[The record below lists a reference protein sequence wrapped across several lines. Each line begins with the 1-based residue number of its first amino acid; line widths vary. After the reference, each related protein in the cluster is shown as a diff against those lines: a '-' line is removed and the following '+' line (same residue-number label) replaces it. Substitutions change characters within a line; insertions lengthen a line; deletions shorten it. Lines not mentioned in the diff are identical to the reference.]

1 MSYIDKTY
9 ISTYQQFTQVRN
21 WCRDKKVKLKNG
33 LTYNAI
39 DFLAYPDMTE
49 NEFNEWKNEVIQNHM
64 KIYNESQEE
73 AEKHF
78 EIPLWN
84 TPTYFDIWLIRNCP
98 IDFIQNRLK
107 EQYDEDYE
115 KIKNYNSDYDTYQRN
130 GLGKH
135 FHYKI
140 IKKPNWTYRY
150 KFTYTDK
157 NNKLKTYKE
166 NEKPMWFVELK
177 DLSNNNDKLM
187 WSANQKYNYW
197 TNWHEALPFSCSSM
211 IIRKKN
217 LNIHNII
224 RMIKKWDLPA
234 NTQVIVDNR
243 WFNYG
248 WIINI
253 KK

>member
-9 ISTYQQFTQVRN
+9 ISTYQQFTQVRD
-21 WCRDKKVKLKNG
+21 WCKDKKVKLKNG
-33 LTYNAI
+33 LIFNAI
-39 DFLAYPDMTE
+39 EFLMYPEMAE
-49 NEFNEWKNEVIQNHM
+49 EEFNRWKEEIIQNHI
-64 KIYNESQEE
+64 KIYKESRED

-107 EQYDEDYE
+107 EQYDDEYE
-115 KIKNYNSDYDTYQRN
+115 KIKNYTSVYDNYQRN

-135 FHYKI
+135 FHYKVI
-140 IKKPNWTYRY
+140 SKPNWTYRY

-177 DLSNNNDKLM
+177 DLSNSDDKLL
-187 WSANQKYNYW
+187 WEANQEHNYW
-197 TNWHEALPFSCSSM
+197 TNWNEALPFSCSSM

-248 WIINI
+248 WVINI